1 MSTDLSNAAVV
12 RKIRIVLG
20 IFMVALALSGLTA
33 FPLEREL
40 TTVCSVRGLKQLHPP
55 DVHDGLGS
63 WLLTVCDGLGETY
76 AKYPWI
82 AYGTDWLAFAHIV
95 IAVFFIGPYVNPVRN
110 IWVLQAGLIACVL
123 VLPLALICGAIR
135 QIPLGWRLIDCS
147 FGVFGAVPLWF
158 CVRWTRQLE
167 ASGDSENY
175 SR

>member
-76 AKYPWI
+76 AKYPW
-82 AYGTDWLAFAHIV
+82 
-95 IAVFFIGPYVNPVRN
+95 
-110 IWVLQAGLIACVL
+110 VLQAGLIACVL